1 MPPNALT
8 KLGKCMR
15 YCCES
20 GHTQRAAG
28 SVLNARTKTS
38 MVDASSDAVAAV
50 LIIGV
55 TMILSFLF
63 LDPYLGIKRFFL
75 VFG

>member
-1 MPPNALT
+1 
-8 KLGKCMR
+8 
-15 YCCES
+15 
-20 GHTQRAAG
+20 
-28 SVLNARTKTS
+28 